1 MIGRTGD
8 PRAAHDKTRLPG
20 GPDPQR
26 ISVVIIGLDVQRCLG
41 ECIASVLAADY
52 PQECLEIVYVDG
64 GSMDRSV
71 EIAKSYGRVQIIE
84 LQDPHPTPGKGR
96 NAGMAAAGFPVIQF
110 LDADTLLEPG
120 WFRAALPHLR
130 GNTAAVAGR
139 VRERYPG
146 KNVYHLIG
154 NMEWGISAGRN
165 GHLFT
170 EGPAGVF
177 GGMVL
182 VRKDAIEQ
190 SGGYDG
196 SLVAGED
203 PDLSY
208 RLRRQGWVIY
218 RTTADMAV
226 HDLNMTTFRQYA
238 RRAFRSGHAYAQ
250 VGLRYGRERERFFLR
265 PLLRICMSALAPAA
279 VLTLG
284 AALKRYRAAAVVAG
298 LLAGRPFLRIYRFM
312 DSPRDLPAA
321 ALYCAHLAFAVY
333 PQFLGVLRYLL
344 TTVTGAPLQNRGY
357 QAGGNADKGG
367 PRSGSF

>member
-1 MIGRTGD
+1 MIGRTGN
-8 PRAAHDKTRLPG
+8 RRSAHGKTRLPG
-20 GPDPQR
+20 GTDLQR
-26 ISVVIIGLDVQRCLG
+26 ISVVIIGLNVQQCLD
-41 ECIASVLAADY
+41 ECITSVLAADY
-52 PQECLEIVYVDG
+52 PQECIEIIYVDG

-71 EIAKSYGRVQIIE
+71 EIARSYGRVRIIE
-84 LQDPHPTPGKGR
+84 LQDPHPTPGRGR
-96 NAGMAAAGFPVIQF
+96 NAGMAAASSPIIQF

-130 GNTAAVAGR
+130 GKTAAVAGR
-139 VRERYPG
+139 VRERYPN
-146 KNVYHLIG
+146 KNFYHLIG
-154 NMEWGISAGRN
+154 NMEWGISAGKN

-190 SGGYDG
+190 AGGYDG

-250 VGLRYGRERERFFLR
+250 IGLRYRRERERFFLR
-265 PLLRICMSALAPAA
+265 PLIRICVSALAPAA
-279 VLTLG
+279 VITLG
-284 AALKRYRAAAVVAG
+284 ALLKRYRPAVALAG
-298 LLAGRPFLRIYRFM
+298 LLAGRPFLRIYRYM
-312 DSPRDLPAA
+312 DSPRDLPSA

-344 TTVTGAPLQNRGY
+344 TIITGVPLQNRGY
-357 QAGGNADKGG
+357 QAGGNRDNGG
-367 PRSGSF
+367 PRSGGF